1 MPIEYNALYQAIS
14 NGFPNSKIE
23 LIDTVGDSNHYQ
35 VKITSEKFNNLSRVN
50 QHKLVHEILKDC
62 LGTDLHALSIQTF
75 KTNNTN
81 R

>member
-1 MPIEYNALYQAIS
+1 MPINHNTLYKAIS
-14 NGFPNSKIE
+14 DSFPNSRIE

-50 QHKLVHEILKDC
+50 QHKLVHQALKDC

-75 KTNNTN
+75 KTK
-81 R
+81 